1 MVKPQW
7 LELIR
12 FTIVKDNKDN
22 TNLGD
27 RALAIW
33 VGAGY
38 YHFTT
43 YNQAN
48 NLPSINQNVD
58 YGDQLEGQWNFIYFS
73 YSTART

>member
-1 MVKPQW
+1 M
-7 LELIR
+7 
-12 FTIVKDNKDN
+12 
-22 TNLGD
+22 GD